1 MTTEVRMSQRVVSLI
16 QAMSGV
22 ASVTTA
28 VIALVIALRVDARAS
43 TRFRTQL
50 DLTQKL
56 AIANIKPVLGLVTA
70 EFSNLKSIQLVNYG
84 TGTAVITKVVISKV
98 GRVERNVADLFSFEV
113 PITWDN
119 YWTVTD
125 DVFYLRAGQSLI
137 LARVSAQGLLAD
149 GFDVDGADR
158 ILRSWQAQ
166 LEGVRVD
173 ALYEDALGNKLPDYS
188 RTLRS

>member
-1 MTTEVRMSQRVVSLI
+1 VSLLVAEGVLVILPTMATEVRMSQQVVSLI

-84 TGTAVITKVVISKV
+84 TGTAVVGSNAMLRTCFRLRCRSPGITTGPS
-98 GRVERNVADLFSFEV
+98 RTMCF
-113 PITWDN
+113 TC
-119 YWTVTD
+119 
-125 DVFYLRAGQSLI
+125 
-137 LARVSAQGLLAD
+137 AQG
-149 GFDVDGADR
+149 
-158 ILRSWQAQ
+158 SH
-166 LEGVRVD
+166 
-173 ALYEDALGNKLPDYS
+173 
-188 RTLRS
+188 